1 MAPFELD
8 PQLAEDTNPICD
20 LSLCAV
26 RLMKDARFPWIILI
40 PKRPGAIEVHD
51 LSAEERTVLI
61 EEIAKTAAALKEVTG
76 ADKINIGALGNI
88 VRQLHVHVAARFEG
102 DATWPGPIWG
112 NGPARPYPPGGADAL
127 SKKLRDALNA

>member
-1 MAPFELD
+1 
-8 PQLAEDTNPICD
+8 
-20 LSLCAV
+20 
-26 RLMKDARFPWIILI
+26 MKDARFPWIILI

-112 NGPARPYPPGGADAL
+112 SGPARPYPPGGADAL
-127 SKKLRDALNA
+127 SKKLGDTLNA